1 MLKNVRCILKSIAE
15 TILFRKN
22 FIEMV
27 YDESIELIEH
37 SRHYF
42 FCNFMACSCSAAIA
56 ARCFFK
62 KKPAIDVN
70 LSMTGKWIYIMYD
83 IADCHY
89 LFPEPSQSEHLP
101 EPWQ

>member
-1 MLKNVRCILKSIAE
+1 
-15 TILFRKN
+15 
-22 FIEMV
+22 MV
-27 YDESIELIEH
+27 I
-37 SRHYF
+37 
-42 FCNFMACSCSAAIA
+42 
-56 ARCFFK
+56 

-89 LFPEPSQSEHLP
+89 LFPDPPQSEHLP

>member
-1 MLKNVRCILKSIAE
+1 MNLTFAVSRRGSHPVFLIL
-15 TILFRKN
+15 
-22 FIEMV
+22 
-27 YDESIELIEH
+27 Y

-42 FCNFMACSCSAAIA
+42 FCNFMACSCPAAIA

-70 LSMTGKWIYIMYD
+70 LSMAGKWIYIMYD

-89 LFPEPSQSEHLP
+89 LFPDPPQSEHLP
-101 EPWQ
+101 EP